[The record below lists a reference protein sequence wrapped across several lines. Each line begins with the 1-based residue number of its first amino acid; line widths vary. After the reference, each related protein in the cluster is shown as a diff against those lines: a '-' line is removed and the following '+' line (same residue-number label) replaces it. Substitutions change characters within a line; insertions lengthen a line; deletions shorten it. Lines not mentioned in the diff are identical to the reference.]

1 MKGRKKQRILV
12 ITKEKIM
19 EYKDID
25 TAAEVTGVSVRMIY
39 IAIRQGTP
47 AHGYYFDYVI
57 DD

>member
-1 MKGRKKQRILV
+1 MKGRKKQKILV
-12 ITKEKIM
+12 ITSEKIR

-25 TAAEVTGVSVRMIY
+25 TAAEVTGVSVQMIY